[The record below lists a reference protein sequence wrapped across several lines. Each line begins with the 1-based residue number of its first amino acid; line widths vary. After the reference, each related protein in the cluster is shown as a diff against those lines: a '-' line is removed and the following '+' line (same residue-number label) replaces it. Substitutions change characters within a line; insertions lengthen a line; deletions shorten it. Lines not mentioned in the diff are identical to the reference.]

1 MASNLVS
8 LELWVRDIFLVIYTS
23 LGVYSIVLT
32 ARVILGKADL
42 TSEKTASSKN
52 ALACA
57 VLVGAQALCITA
69 YCFSARKYSLLWA
82 PGLLYSFLLPYV
94 AALIKARQ
102 LSKR

>member
-1 MASNLVS
+1 MAANLAS
-8 LELWVRDIFLVIYTS
+8 PELWVRNIFLAIYTS
-23 LGVYSIVLT
+23 LGVYSIALT
-32 ARVILGKADL
+32 ARIILGKADL
-42 TSEKTASSKN
+42 ASKKTAASKN

-57 VLVGAQALCITA
+57 VLVGAQAIWITA

-94 AALIKARQ
+94 AAHIKAHQ

>member
-1 MASNLVS
+1 MVS
-8 LELWVRDIFLVIYTS
+8 PELWVRDIFLAIYTS

-42 TSEKTASSKN
+42 VSKKTASSKN

-57 VLVGAQALCITA
+57 VLVGAQALCITG

-94 AALIKARQ
+94 AAHIKARQ